1 MKKLGYLIFASL
13 IFSIVALF
21 NGLQLTADA
30 ATINFS
36 ALKSGTSDTSYADAY
51 MVKPAELNIVNNKY
65 QVTYTIKTQKALGK
79 YPVQVKSMN
88 ANVTG
93 IKNYDDNGNYYSA
106 VTFESDQLSNITGTM
121 TINVDSYNIHATHTF
136 TLKFYKIPS
145 LGGGNQAA
153 ASSNDNSGQGG
164 GNQIADTGQADGAG
178 SGEDNATDSNGD
190 DNNTADTDEKTV
202 KVGKPKKLSTNA
214 KKKAEAKTP
223 AKKSDSQTKS
233 IEKKDKKNKT
243 NNINIPRITA
253 ITTVVALVAGGGYF
267 ATKKFF

>member
-1 MKKLGYLIFASL
+1 MKKIGYLIFASL
-13 IFSIVALF
+13 MFFIVALF
-21 NGLQLTADA
+21 NSLQLTADA

-51 MVKPAELNIVNNKY
+51 MVKPAQLNIVNNKY

-88 ANVTG
+88 VNTTG
-93 IKNYDDNGNYYSA
+93 IKNYEDGGNYYSA
-106 VTFESDQLSNITGTM
+106 ITFESDQLSNVTGTM

-136 TLKFYKIPS
+136 TLKFFNIPS
-145 LGGGNQAA
+145 LSSSGSAPS
-153 ASSNDNSGQGG
+153 ASSNNNDGGQ
-164 GNQIADTGQADGAG
+164 NTPAADAGQADNG
-178 SGEDNATDSNGD
+178 DNGGNSADSNA
-190 DNNTADTDEKTV
+190 DNSAADNGERSVTI
-202 KVGKPKKLSTNA
+202 GKPKKLSHDT
-214 KKKAEAKTP
+214 KKKAS
-223 AKKSDSQTKS
+223 AKKSDSKTKA

-243 NNINIPRITA
+243 NHINIPRITA

>member
-13 IFSIVALF
+13 VFSIVVLF
-21 NGLQLTADA
+21 NSFQLTASA

-88 ANVTG
+88 VNTTG
-93 IKNYDDNGNYYSA
+93 IRNYEDGGNYYSA

-136 TLKFYKIPS
+136 TLKFYNIPS
-145 LGGGNQAA
+145 LGNGGSSAAA
-153 ASSNDNSGQGG
+153 ASSSDNGGQNNQPADSGQAAANNDSGNAADNS
-164 GNQIADTGQADGAG
+164 
-178 SGEDNATDSNGD
+178 DSNNNTD
-190 DNNTADTDEKTV
+190 DNGEKAVT
-202 KVGKPKKLSTNA
+202 VGKPKKLSNSA

-223 AKKSDSQTKS
+223 AKKSDSKTEA

-243 NNINIPRITA
+243 KNINIPRITA

>member
-1 MKKLGYLIFASL
+1 MKKIGYLIFASL

-21 NGLQLTADA
+21 NSLQLTADA

-88 ANVTG
+88 VNTTG
-93 IKNYDDNGNYYSA
+93 IRNYEDGGNYYSA
-106 VTFESDQLSNITGTM
+106 ITFESDQLSNITGTM

-136 TLKFYKIPS
+136 TLKFYNIPS
-145 LGGGNQAA
+145 LHSGGSSQAPSA
-153 ASSNDNSGQGG
+153 
-164 GNQIADTGQADGAG
+164 
-178 SGEDNATDSNGD
+178 SNGD
-190 DNNTADTDEKTV
+190 GNQGGQAADAGQNNNAGSDNGTDGNKDNNKSDDNGEKAVTI
-202 KVGKPKKLSTNA
+202 GKPKKLSNKS
-214 KKKAEAKTP
+214 KKKAPTKKQDSKTK
-223 AKKSDSQTKS
+223 A
-233 IEKKDKKNKT
+233 IEKKDKKNKS

-253 ITTVVALVAGGGYF
+253 ITTIVVLVAGGGYF